1 MRFYD
6 VPGGAEQLPVVSCGG
21 RARLY
26 YIGTRSL
33 SGLRCRSS
41 VGGCESLGEKFFR
54 WRWARRRRCCGGTGS
69 SRDACDLHLALPC
82 RRVIRC
88 SVVAP
93 WPVCYISS
101 CVLVPDGLLKL
112 PLGD

>member
-33 SGLRCRSS
+33 SGLRSHWS

-82 RRVIRC
+82 PARHPLFGGR
-88 SVVAP
+88 A
-93 WPVCYISS
+93 
-101 CVLVPDGLLKL
+101 LAGLLHL
-112 PLGD
+112 QLRSSAGWVAQAAVG